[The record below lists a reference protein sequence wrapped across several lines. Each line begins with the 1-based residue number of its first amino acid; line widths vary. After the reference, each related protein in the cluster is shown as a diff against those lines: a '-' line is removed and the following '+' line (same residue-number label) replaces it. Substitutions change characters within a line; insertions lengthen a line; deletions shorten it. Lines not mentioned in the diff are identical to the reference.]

1 MSDQEEVFM
10 FNTFAVADNPFSN
23 EINTGFGKREA
34 CFVFP
39 VPLLPTRV
47 ITLERGLGS
56 NLVITPLPRVASA
69 NFANTLF
76 NAIKK
81 SLLSVIFIF

>member
-47 ITLERGLGS
+47 ITLEREVGS
-56 NLVITPLPRVASA
+56 

-76 NAIKK
+76 NAINK